1 MRKTLII
8 LLSIAI
14 TMALATGCQA
24 TPDKPVVIQKD
35 MEQMIDSAKEGDE
48 DTVILKALDVP
59 DIYQKDLTSAKG
71 NVIVNVDANVVMP
84 NTDKIPT
91 ATVDKQVFSQEIA
104 DKLMELLLQGQTLYD
119 MEEYEQMTKAE
130 IQEKLVKYYAMRAGT
145 IPVNVDGEDSDSVE
159 VLDET
164 IDIWEKELRDA
175 PEEASKTPAQ
185 TIFHKREMPGF
196 ESEETDCIEGIAEI
210 GGEPARFLVE
220 NGIQENR
227 IFVEFY
233 RNINVGRHYH
243 PIDILTG
250 KLNIDAEKLEPEITA
265 EEAQAQADVLIE
277 KLGLPYKVC
286 ARTELCINLEGGGL
300 AEGDEPD
307 YNNLPTAHIVRY
319 VRMVEGVPITYT
331 CDTGTRLE
339 TEENYAKPWPY
350 EAISIVI
357 DDTGIIEFNWTS
369 PYTDPEIVTGD
380 TNLMPFADIQ
390 DVFEK
395 MVIVKYS
402 YFEEGTLQLNINSVQ
417 LGLMRVTNPNQRDS
431 GLLIPV
437 WDFIGDVTAFPEN
450 GESYQ
455 YSKSDSLLTI
465 NAIDGTIIDRGF
477 GY

>member
-1 MRKTLII
+1 MKKTIALFITLVFLIAM
-8 LLSIAI
+8 LTA
-14 TMALATGCQA
+14 CQS
-24 TPDKPVVIQKD
+24 TPEQPVVIQKD
-35 MEQMIDSAKEGDE
+35 MEQMIEKAQEENESSEKLTALETPERFTADLINAKE
-48 DTVILKALDVP
+48 
-59 DIYQKDLTSAKG
+59 
-71 NVIVNVDANVVMP
+71 NVIVTADAEIFLP
-84 NTDKIPT
+84 DTDKIPT
-91 ATVDKQVFSQEIA
+91 ATVNKQVFSQETA

-119 MEEYEQMTKAE
+119 IEGYLQTTKAE
-130 IQEKLVKYYAMRAGT
+130 IQEKLVELYAMRAGT

-159 VLDET
+159 VLNET

-175 PEEASKTPAQ
+175 PEEASKTPAL
-185 TIFHKREMPGF
+185 TTFHKREIPGF

-210 GGEPARFLVE
+210 GGEPARFLVQ

-233 RNINVGRHYH
+233 RNIYTGRNYH

-250 KLNIDAEKLEPEITA
+250 KLNIDAEKLKLEVTA

-277 KLGLPYKVC
+277 KLGLPYKVY

-331 CDTGTRLE
+331 GDTGTRLE

-350 EAISIVI
+350 EAISVVI

-369 PYTDPEIVTGD
+369 PYTDPEIITED
-380 TNLMPFADIQ
+380 TNLLPFSEIQ
-390 DVFEK
+390 NTFEK
-395 MVIVKYS
+395 MVMAKYS
-402 YFEEGTLQLNINSVQ
+402 YVEEGALQLDINSVH
-417 LGLMRVTNPNQRDS
+417 LGLMRVTNPEQRGS

-437 WDFIGDVTAFPEN
+437 WDFFGTITIMPEN
-450 GESYQ
+450 DEPYLFSGTGSV
-455 YSKSDSLLTI
+455 LTI
-465 NAIDGTIIDRGF
+465 NAVDGSIIDRGF